1 MKKSSFKTYILAI
14 CAFGLA
20 GTMITHPQV
29 SVDASIRGLKLWWDV
44 VFPSLMPF
52 FILSELM
59 IAFGI
64 VSFMGVLF
72 EPIMRPLFRIP
83 GVGGFV
89 FVMGIVSGF
98 PAGAKIS
105 TRLYEEKKLTKTEAE
120 RLASFTNFSNPL
132 FIFGVIAIGF
142 FHQASLGIIFALSH
156 YLGNLTVGLIMR
168 FYKSNETTTNTRH
181 SEKKIFILFK
191 AFQTMHEE
199 RLRKQKPFGK
209 LLGDAVHNSV
219 TTLLMIGG
227 FIILFSVLNQM
238 LMQIRW
244 DRAIQLILHSGL
256 HLIHFSPEFSKSIIP
271 GIFEITIGAQQ
282 ISEVSGP
289 LIQKVILVSMILGFC
304 GLSIQAQVMSIL
316 SEANLSAKP
325 FLIGRLIHALSSG
338 IFAFILFHFFKV
350 KESKSSFIPT
360 LDVSGATQSTLIQ
373 ISDHII
379 QAGSLFTLI
388 TLIIFIFL
396 RTKIHLNK

>member
-1 MKKSSFKTYILAI
+1 
-14 CAFGLA
+14 
-20 GTMITHPQV
+20 MITYPQV
-29 SVDASIRGLKLWWDV
+29 SLDASIRGLKLWWDV

-59 IAFGI
+59 IAFGL

-132 FIFGVIAIGF
+132 FIFGVIATGF

-156 YLGNLTVGLIMR
+156 YLGNLIVGFFMR
-168 FYKSNETTTNTRH
+168 FYKSNEETTETR
-181 SEKKIFILFK
+181 SSTKKTFILFK

-199 RLRKQKPFGK
+199 RLRQQKPFGK

-238 LMQIRW
+238 LMQIHW
-244 DRAIQLILHSGL
+244 DSVIQLILHNGL
-256 HLIHFSPEFSKSIIP
+256 HLIHFSPEFGKAIIP
-271 GIFEITIGAQQ
+271 GLFEITIGARQ

-304 GLSIQAQVMSIL
+304 GFSIQAQVMSIL

-338 IFAFILFHFFKV
+338 IFAFILFHFFEV
-350 KESKSSFIPT
+350 NESEPSFIPT
-360 LDVSGATQSTLIQ
+360 LDVLSATQTTLIQ
-373 ISDHII
+373 VSDHVL

-388 TLIIFIFL
+388 TLIIFILL